1 MSLNLNPNYILKTVA
16 GKAVVM
22 PVGDA
27 VNDIRGMITLNESAE
42 LIWRAL
48 ESGTDYDGILA
59 LLKKEYN
66 APADVLKADLDRFLG
81 ILKEKK
87 ILL

>member
-1 MSLNLNPNYILKTVA
+1 MSFNLNPNYILKTVA

-27 VNDIRGMITLNESAE
+27 VNDINGMITLNESAE
-42 LIWRAL
+42 FIWRLL
-48 ESGTDYDGILA
+48 ESGEEYEAILDN
-59 LLKKEYN
+59 LKKEYN
-66 APADVLKADLDRFLG
+66 APAEVLKADLDRFLG

>member
-27 VNDIRGMITLNESAE
+27 VNDINGMITLNESAE
-42 LIWRAL
+42 FIWRLL
-48 ESGTDYDGILA
+48 ENGADYDFILGE
-59 LLKKEYN
+59 LKKEYN
-66 APADVLKADLDRFLG
+66 APEEILKADLDRFLG